1 MIPSLWGL
9 YFAPMTKALLAACI
23 AISLGAA
30 VLGFLN
36 RGKLMDTRTELDN
49 KSAQLATTQQ
59 QLEAANKDIEGKKTE
74 IAGLNSEK
82 EKLNADLGEAKAN
95 LEKTQSELVA
105 ANDKA
110 SALQAE
116 SQSKDTRIS
125 ELETKVAEMET
136 QLAGGAGAA
145 PAAEG
150 GADLTAIQTEL
161 EEAKAL
167 LTAAQD
173 RNTGLEAQMSEL
185 KRKED
190 ARQKSQMRQGIQG
203 TILAVNQAWNFVV
216 LSIGDRQGVVN
227 NAEMLVQRGSQLL
240 GKVRVTSV
248 EPSTSIADIV
258 VRTVPRGFSVMPGDT
273 VIYPAQAN

>member
-1 MIPSLWGL
+1 MTISLWGL

-36 RGKLMDTRTELDN
+36 RGKLVDTRTELDN
-49 KSAQLATTQQ
+49 KSAQLTTTQQ

-82 EKLNADLGEAKAN
+82 EKLDADLGEAKTN
-95 LEKTQSELVA
+95 LEKAQGELAA

-110 SALQAE
+110 SALEQE

-136 QLAGGAGAA
+136 QMAGGAGAT
-145 PAAEG
+145 PAAE
-150 GADLTAIQTEL
+150 GADLTAMQTEL
-161 EEAKAL
+161 DEAKAL

-173 RNTGLEAQMSEL
+173 RNTGLEAQIAEL
-185 KRKED
+185 RRKED
-190 ARQKSQMRQGIQG
+190 ARQKSQMRQGLQG

>member
-1 MIPSLWGL
+1 
-9 YFAPMTKALLAACI
+9 MTKALLAACI

-36 RGKLMDTRTELDN
+36 RGKLADTRTELEN
-49 KSAQLATTQQ
+49 KSAQLTTEQQ
-59 QLEAANKDIEGKKTE
+59 KVEAANKDIESKKTE

-95 LEKTQSELVA
+95 LDKAQGELTA
-105 ANDKA
+105 ANEKA
-110 SALQAE
+110 TALTEESA
-116 SQSKDTRIS
+116 SKDTKIS

-136 QLAGGAGAA
+136 QLAGGATAA

-150 GADLTAIQTEL
+150 GADLAAMQTEMD
-161 EEAKAL
+161 EAKAL

-173 RNTGLEAQMSEL
+173 RNTGLEAQITEL

-190 ARQKSQMRQGIQG
+190 SRQKSQMRQGVQG

-216 LSIGDRQGVVN
+216 LSIGDRQGVVS
-227 NAEMLVQRGSQLL
+227 NAEMLVQRGTQLL

>member
-1 MIPSLWGL
+1 MRSLWGL

-36 RGKLMDTRTELDN
+36 RGKLVDTRTELASKEQD
-49 KSAQLATTQQ
+49 
-59 QLEAANKDIEGKKTE
+59 LEAANKDIEGKKTE

-82 EKLNADLGEAKAN
+82 EKLTADLGESKAN
-95 LEKTQSELVA
+95 LEKAQGELTA

-110 SALQAE
+110 TELGGFVDSLQEE

-125 ELETKVAEMET
+125 ELETKVAELET
-136 QLAGGAGAA
+136 QLAGGAGAT

-150 GADLTAIQTEL
+150 GADLTACQTEL

-185 KRKED
+185 RRKED

-216 LSIGDRQGVVN
+216 ISIGDRQGVVN

-273 VIYPAQAN
+273 VVYPAQAN

>member
-1 MIPSLWGL
+1 
-9 YFAPMTKALLAACI
+9 MTKALLAICI
-23 AISLGAA
+23 AVSLGAA
-30 VLGFLN
+30 VLGYLN
-36 RGKLMDTRTELDN
+36 RGKLMDTRAELEN

-59 QLEAANKDIEGKKTE
+59 QLEAANKDIEGKKEE
-74 IAGLNSEK
+74 IAKLSSEK
-82 EKLNADLGEAKAN
+82 EQLGAQLGETKGD
-95 LEKTQSELVA
+95 LEKAKEELAAASEKATTLESELSTV
-105 ANDKA
+105 K
-110 SALQAE
+110 SE
-116 SQSKDTRIS
+116 SEAKDTKIA
-125 ELETKVAEMET
+125 ELET
-136 QLAGGAGAA
+136 QLSSGTGGATTT
-145 PAAEG
+145 AEG
-150 GADLTAIQTEL
+150 GADTKALETEL
-161 EEAKAL
+161 EEVKTL

-173 RNTGLEAQMSEL
+173 RNTGLEAQISEY
-185 KRKED
+185 KRKET

-273 VIYPAQAN
+273 VIYPSQNN

>member
-1 MIPSLWGL
+1 
-9 YFAPMTKALLAACI
+9 MTKALLAICI
-23 AISLGAA
+23 AVSLGAA
-30 VLGFLN
+30 VLGYFN
-36 RGKLMDTRTELDN
+36 RGKLMDTRAELEN

-59 QLEAANKDIEGKKTE
+59 QLGAANKDIEGKKEE
-74 IAGLNSEK
+74 IAKLSSEK
-82 EKLNADLGEAKAN
+82 EQLSAQLGETKGN
-95 LEKTQSELVA
+95 LEKAKEELAAATEKATTLESELTTV
-105 ANDKA
+105 K
-110 SALQAE
+110 SE
-116 SQSKDTRIS
+116 SEAKDTKIS
-125 ELETKVAEMET
+125 ELET
-136 QLAGGAGAA
+136 QLSSGTGGATATATG
-145 PAAEG
+145 EG
-150 GADLTAIQTEL
+150 GTDTKALETEL
-161 EEAKAL
+161 DEVKTL

-173 RNTGLEAQMSEL
+173 RNTGLEAQISEY
-185 KRKED
+185 KRRET

-273 VIYPAQAN
+273 VIYPSQNN